1 MTEQGTELVTAEER
15 IRRFID
21 EWDRMSHHD
30 EQIHSIGVQAG
41 IFTLTTTDIR
51 AALSEARRLALAEG
65 LDVERLAR
73 ATRNAGYLFKR
84 RDSRHQTPVYL
95 EVAVEAIADEYARLT
110 EEARHDPQ

>member
-1 MTEQGTELVTAEER
+1 MKPL
-15 IRRFID
+15 IRRSDLSKPSRYYLLTRYRID
-21 EWDRMSHHD
+21 GPSVVASTKYDVTD
-30 EQIHSIGVQAG
+30 EIEP
-41 IFTLTTTDIR
+41 L
-51 AALSEARRLALAEG
+51 LSEARRLALAEG